1 MFFFS
6 FWCVKIC
13 DSLSSFIYPLLVS
26 IHMIPTLKLGF
37 EIYSRKLS
45 LSSSNHMYPVSRS
58 PFPVPRSPFP
68 VHRSPFP
75 VHRSPFT
82 VHRSPFT
89 VPRSPFP
96 VPRSSFSVP
105 RSSFLVPKLL
115 RFPVRQYSRSPL
127 SPPFFYTPFYC
138 SSLPLILCSPVFLSF
153 PSTPLPLPRSPDF
166 PFSLSLVSLN
176 SPSPVPL
183 ISRSPVLLFP

>member
-82 VHRSPFT
+82 VHRSPFP

-96 VPRSSFSVP
+96 VPRSP
-105 RSSFLVPKLL
+105 FLVL
-115 RFPVRQYSRSPL
+115 RF
-127 SPPFFYTPFYC
+127 
-138 SSLPLILCSPVFLSF
+138 SF
-153 PSTPLPLPRSPDF
+153 PSCFVF
-166 PFSLSLVSLN
+166 PFASIPVRPCPLLSSIPH
-176 SPSPVPL
+176 STVPL
-183 ISRSPVLLFP
+183 FL

>member
-45 LSSSNHMYPVSRS
+45 LSSSNHMYPVSRF
-58 PFPVPRSPFP
+58 PFLIPRS
-68 VHRSPFP
+68 S
-75 VHRSPFT
+75 
-82 VHRSPFT
+82 
-89 VPRSPFP
+89 FP
-96 VPRSSFSVP
+96 VPRSSFVVRRSPFLVL
-105 RSSFLVPKLL
+105 RSSFFVS
-115 RFPVRQYSRSPL
+115 RSHVASFSRSPVFPFAL
-127 SPPFFYTPFYC
+127 SPPFFYTPFYR
-138 SSLPLILCSPVFLSF
+138 SSLPLILYSPVFLSF

-176 SPSPVPL
+176 SRSPVPL
-183 ISRSPVLLFP
+183 ISHSPSLPFP

>member
-45 LSSSNHMYPVSRS
+45 LSSSNHMYPVSRF
-58 PFPVPRSPFP
+58 PFLVPRSPF
-68 VHRSPFP
+68 VVRRS
-75 VHRSPFT
+75 S
-82 VHRSPFT
+82 
-89 VPRSPFP
+89 FP

-105 RSSFLVPKLL
+105 RSSFLVPTLL

-127 SPPFFYTPFYC
+127 SPPFFNTPFYR
-138 SSLPLILCSPVFLSF
+138 SYLPLILCSPVFLSF

-176 SPSPVPL
+176 SRSPVPL
-183 ISRSPVLLFP
+183 ISHSPVLLLP